1 MNKPQVLDH
10 SEDFDQRISALE
22 SDMDAI
28 KTNYEGLVGTLQ
40 KSFAKVEEDIQG
52 IRDLIAKVIA
62 HTNERFRSVD
72 DKIQS
77 LDGKIQSLDT
87 RIQSTQVTLT
97 GQIQSLNDKMDDR
110 IQSLDDKIHS
120 TRDDLEKS
128 FRNDLRD
135 FRREI
140 KEDVR
145 EIKEDVKEDVRN
157 SVNGLRWTVGIIVAL
172 AVAVMKLLP

>member
-1 MNKPQVLDH
+1 MNKPQVPDH
-10 SEDFDQRISALE
+10 TDDFDHRISALE
-22 SDMDAI
+22 SDMDTI
-28 KTNYEGLVGTLQ
+28 KSNFEGLTGTLQ

-52 IRDLIAKVIA
+52 IRDLIAKVIV
-62 HTNERFRSVD
+62 HTNERFRSMD
-72 DKIQS
+72 EKIQS
-77 LDGKIQSLDT
+77 MDA
-87 RIQSTQVTLT
+87 RIQS
-97 GQIQSLNDKMDDR
+97 MDAR
-110 IQSLDDKIHS
+110 IQS
-120 TRDDLEKS
+120 TRDDLQKS
-128 FRNDLRD
+128 FRDDLRD

>member
-1 MNKPQVLDH
+1 MNQPPVPDH
-10 SEDFDQRISALE
+10 TGDFDQRISALE
-22 SDMDAI
+22 SDMDTI
-28 KTNYEGLVGTLQ
+28 KSNFESLTGTLQ

-52 IRDLIAKVIA
+52 IRDLIAKVIV
-62 HTNERFRSVD
+62 HTNERFRSMD

-77 LDGKIQSLDT
+77 MDA
-87 RIQSTQVTLT
+87 RIQS
-97 GQIQSLNDKMDDR
+97 MDAR
-110 IQSLDDKIHS
+110 IQS
-120 TRDDLEKS
+120 TRDDLQKS
-128 FRNDLRD
+128 FRDDLRD

>member
-1 MNKPQVLDH
+1 MNKPQVPDH
-10 SEDFDQRISALE
+10 TDDFDHRISALE
-22 SDMDAI
+22 SDMDTI
-28 KTNYEGLVGTLQ
+28 KSNFEGLTATLQ

-52 IRDLIAKVIA
+52 VRDLIAKVIV
-62 HTNERFRSVD
+62 HTNERFRSMD

-77 LDGKIQSLDT
+77 MDA
-87 RIQSTQVTLT
+87 RIQ
-97 GQIQSLNDKMDDR
+97 
-110 IQSLDDKIHS
+110 S
-120 TRDDLEKS
+120 TRDDLQKS
-128 FRNDLRD
+128 FRDDLRD

>member
-1 MNKPQVLDH
+1 MNKPQVPDH
-10 SEDFDQRISALE
+10 TDDFDHRISALE
-22 SDMDAI
+22 SDMDTI
-28 KTNYEGLVGTLQ
+28 KSNFEGLTGTLQ

-52 IRDLIAKVIA
+52 IRDLIAKVIV
-62 HTNERFRSVD
+62 HTNERFRSMD

-77 LDGKIQSLDT
+77 MDA
-87 RIQSTQVTLT
+87 RIQS
-97 GQIQSLNDKMDDR
+97 MDAR
-110 IQSLDDKIHS
+110 IQS
-120 TRDDLEKS
+120 TRDDLQKG
-128 FRNDLRD
+128 FRDDLRD

>member
-1 MNKPQVLDH
+1 MNKPRVPDH
-10 SEDFDQRISALE
+10 TDDFDQRISALE
-22 SDMDAI
+22 SDMDTI
-28 KTNYEGLVGTLQ
+28 KSNFEGLTATLQ

-52 IRDLIAKVIA
+52 IRDLIAKVIV
-62 HTNERFRSVD
+62 HTNERFRSMD

-77 LDGKIQSLDT
+77 MDA
-87 RIQSTQVTLT
+87 RIQ
-97 GQIQSLNDKMDDR
+97 
-110 IQSLDDKIHS
+110 S
-120 TRDDLEKS
+120 TRDDLQKS
-128 FRNDLRD
+128 FRDDLRD

-157 SVNGLRWTVGIIVAL
+157 SVNGLRWTVGIIVAI